1 MKIRDKKSKHFIID
15 TGETMATQKETCEF
29 KTEVQQ
35 LLHLIINSLYSNKE
49 IFIRELVSNA
59 SDAIDKARFK
69 EQTQPELFEG
79 DNDFHIRISTDPEKK
94 TFTISDNGIGM
105 TYDEV
110 NENIG
115 TIARSGTAAFM
126 AALEKSKDENVLSPE
141 LIGQFG
147 VGFYSAFIA
156 ADKITLETRAAG
168 SEKGVKWESDGKGTY
183 SIEETDKADRGTTIT
198 LELKEVSEGDQD
210 FTEEYTIRH
219 IIKKHSDFVT
229 YPVIMNVEKTE
240 PLPEEQIIKD
250 SDGKPVGDTFKKVR
264 ADETLN
270 SMKAIWAK
278 NPEDV
283 TEEEYEEF
291 YKHISHNWD
300 KPLATLHKKFE
311 GITEYDAL
319 LFLPSKAPFD
329 MFRPERKHG
338 MQLYCKRVFI
348 MDDCKELL
356 PEYLSFIHGVVDAP
370 DLNLNVSREILQ
382 EDRLV
387 RNIRKNLVKKTFS
400 LLEDM
405 DKEKY
410 ESFYE
415 EFGQAIK
422 AGIPTDFENKDRIA
436 ALLRYKTTKSDG
448 KYISLDQYIE
458 NMPEDQKEIYYITG
472 ENMNALINSPLL
484 EALKAKDYE
493 VILMVD
499 PVDEWVTQSLFEYKE
514 KKLKSAEKGDLDL
527 DKVDEKEKDAYTPL
541 FDFIKEKLNDKVKDV
556 QISKRLKD
564 SVACLSG
571 DDFGMS
577 AYMEKILKASGQDA
591 PQQKRSLELN
601 VNHPVIARIKE
612 IFETDTSN
620 PALQSYSEL
629 LLDIAIISEG
639 GKIDNPARFSKQLG
653 DMMAKAL

>member
-1 MKIRDKKSKHFIID
+1 MGIK
-15 TGETMATQKETCEF
+15 KETCEF

-49 IFIRELVSNA
+49 IFVRELVSNA

-69 EQTQPELFEG
+69 EQTAPELFEG
-79 DNDFHIRISTDPEKK
+79 SNDFKIRIATDSENR
-94 TFTISDNGIGM
+94 TFEISDNGIGM
-105 TYDEV
+105 TFEEV

-115 TIARSGTAAFM
+115 TIARSGTAAFVE
-126 AALEKSKDENVLSPE
+126 ALEKSNGDNTISPE

-156 ADKITLETRAAG
+156 ADKITLVTKAAG
-168 SEKGVKWESDGKGTY
+168 ADTAVKWESDGKGSYTV
-183 SIEETDKADRGTTIT
+183 EETEKAERGTTIT
-198 LELKEVSEGDQD
+198 LELKDVEEGDQD

-229 YPVIMNVEKTE
+229 YPVVMNVEKSE
-240 PLPEEQIIKD
+240 PIPEEEIVKD
-250 SDGKPVGDTFKKVR
+250 AEGKPVGEPYRKVR

-270 SMKAIWAK
+270 SMKAIWTK
-278 NPEDV
+278 SKDDV
-283 TEEEYEEF
+283 TEEEYDEF

-300 KPLATLHKKFE
+300 KPMEILHKRFE

-329 MFRPERKHG
+329 MFRPERKNG

-356 PEYLSFIHGVVDAP
+356 PEYLGFVQGVVDAP

-387 RNIRKNLVKKTFS
+387 RNIKKNLVKKIFAM
-400 LLEDM
+400 LEKM
-405 DKEKY
+405 DQEKY
-410 ESFYE
+410 ETFFD
-415 EFGQAIK
+415 EFGQALK
-422 AGIPTDFENKDRIA
+422 AGLPTDFDNKERIA
-436 ALLRYKTTKSDG
+436 SLLRYKTTKSDG
-448 KYISLDQYIE
+448 KYVSLDQYIE
-458 NMPEDQKEIYYITG
+458 NMKEDQKEIYYITG
-472 ENMNALINSPLL
+472 ENMTSLINSPLL
-484 EALKAKDYE
+484 EALKARDYE

-499 PVDEWVTQSLFEYKE
+499 PVDEWVAQSLPEYKE

-527 DKVDEKEKDAYTPL
+527 DETVDDEKKDAYTPL
-541 FDFIKEKLNDKVKDV
+541 FDFIKEKLDGKVKDV
-556 QISKRLKD
+556 QVSNRLKD

-571 DDFGMS
+571 DDAGMS

-591 PQQKRSLELN
+591 PAQQRSLELN
-601 VNHPVIARIKE
+601 INHPVVEKIKAV
-612 IFETDTSN
+612 FETDTTN
-620 PALQSYSEL
+620 PVLKDYSDL
-629 LLDIAIISEG
+629 LFDLAVISEG
-639 GKIDNPARFSKQLG
+639 GKIDNPARFSMLMG
-653 DMMAKAL
+653 DIMAKSI